1 MKPIGI
7 AIHIA
12 KSGQLIIKTKK
23 DVRPGSFIFDEK
35 GKKIA
40 RVQETI
46 GPTKSP
52 YVSAVLV
59 DDRAKRVIGR
69 SVYT

>member
-1 MKPIGI
+1 MKEVGWLSLCPEIDEVT
-7 AIHIA
+7 AN
-12 KSGQLIIKTKK
+12 
-23 DVRPGSFIFDEK
+23 DEK

-59 DDRAKRVIGR
+59 DDRAKRVIGM